1 MENRKDGRAQHA
13 RQRGLSS
20 NITNQRA
27 FGPDRNKRF
36 CTVAGE
42 KEPEVKSC
50 RGSALQNEWPGH
62 LQASGNSTRPV
73 KSQPTPMFALEL
85 AFAS

>member
-20 NITNQRA
+20 NISNQMA

-36 CTVAGE
+36 WTIAGE
-42 KEPEVKSC
+42 REPEDQELQ
-50 RGSALQNEWPGH
+50 GSELQNEWPGH
-62 LQASGNSTRPV
+62 FHASGKSTRPA
-73 KSQPTPMFALEL
+73 KSQPTPMFALDL